1 MKKTIRYFLLLSILI
16 SCKENKETPLSIQ
29 GQTMGTYY
37 KVTYFD
43 QQNRDFKAAFD
54 QLLKEIN
61 AEVSTYEP
69 ESVISNFNKA
79 TVPFKLADASGSKKT
94 HNPHF
99 FANYEASKHI
109 FKQSKGFFD
118 PTVMPL
124 VNYWGFGYEE
134 HRAVTRVDSLKV
146 KSLRENVGFQKI
158 KAVSEGSGLFL
169 HKPSPTTELD
179 FSAIAKG
186 YAVDAIG
193 KFLEGHQIHN
203 YLVDIGGELRA
214 SGKKPNGK
222 WTVGINTPKSDA
234 AITDF
239 KAKLF
244 LENMALATSGNYR
257 NFHEVDG
264 KKYSHTI
271 NPQTGFPELN
281 SLLSASVVAKD
292 CATADGFA
300 TAFMV
305 MGLDKAWEIAQN
317 IPDIDAYFIY
327 SDENGK
333 MNVKFTAL
341 FDRMI
346 AK

>member
-1 MKKTIRYFLLLSILI
+1 MKKTILYFLFLSILA
-16 SCKENKETPLSIQ
+16 SCKENAETPLRIQ
-29 GQTMGTYY
+29 GETMGTYY

-43 QQNRDFKAAFD
+43 QQNRDFKATFD
-54 QLLKEIN
+54 KLLKEIN

-69 ESVISNFNKA
+69 ASVISNFNKA
-79 TVPFKLADASGSKKT
+79 TATFKLTHVSGSKTK

-99 FANYEASKHI
+99 FANYKASRNI
-109 FKQSKGFFD
+109 FIQSKGFFD

-124 VNYWGFGYEE
+124 VNYWGFGYKE

-146 KSLRENVGFQKI
+146 KSLQKNVGFQKI
-158 KAVSEGSGLFL
+158 KEVSGDDGTFL
-169 HKPSPTTELD
+169 HKPSPATELD

-193 KFLEGHQIHN
+193 QLLESHQVHN

-214 SGKKPNGK
+214 RGKKPNGK
-222 WTVGINTPKSDA
+222 WTVGINTPKADA
-234 AITDF
+234 AIMDF
-239 KAKLF
+239 KAKVF
-244 LENMALATSGNYR
+244 LENIALATSGNYR

-271 NPQTGFPELN
+271 HPKTGFPELN

-305 MGLDKAWEIAQN
+305 MGLDKAWEIAQKT
-317 IPDIDAYFIY
+317 PDVDAYFIY

-333 MNVKFTAL
+333 MNVKFTSL
-341 FDRMI
+341 FEELL
-346 AK
+346 AN